1 MSARKPKAPA
11 IRRRKPRLSRFAAGF
26 IAILVIAA
34 ACYLV
39 FGGSLPFQNSPFVLR
54 AVFTSNTQLHIPS
67 PVRIAGVDAG
77 NVTSVQYIPH
87 SRDAAIVTMDINQNA
102 LPIHANATA
111 LIRSRIFLE
120 GNFYV
125 DLSPGSPSAPTLTS
139 GSTLPVSN
147 TSGPVQLDRV
157 LSALSSDARGNLQT
171 LLRGLGAS
179 LNAEPTA
186 AEDAGQDPI
195 VKGLTGGQSL
205 NKSLDYSVGAFRAS
219 SIVNEALLGIRPHDL
234 ENVVIGN
241 SQVLK
246 GLAGAGTQLGSFVHT
261 FNLTL
266 GALAAR
272 QQALSQT
279 IAVLPSLL
287 RNVDTSDA
295 ALERSFP
302 PTQQFA
308 SAVVPGIKQLGP
320 TISAALPWLSDAT
333 TLASP
338 TYLGGLLKDLSP
350 AVDNTSHTIGATR
363 SLISGADELAR
374 CFTHN
379 IVPTGNQ
386 VIQDGPASSGQQV
399 YQELFNSAVG
409 IAGASGNFDGN
420 GRYVRSSA
428 GGGSILDQTPN
439 VGQAGPFFGNFVLP
453 PLGTRP
459 AFAGHPPPLNRSVD
473 CYKNAEP
480 NLNSAK
486 TGTAP

>member
-1 MSARKPKAPA
+1 M
-11 IRRRKPRLSRFAAGF
+11 RRRKPRVSRFMAGV
-26 IAILVIAA
+26 IGVVVILA

-39 FGGSLPFQNSPFVLR
+39 FGGSLPFSGSPFVLK

-77 NVTSVQYIPH
+77 QVTSVQYIPH
-87 SRDAAIVTMDINQNA
+87 SRNAAIVTMDIDKNG
-102 LPIHANATA
+102 LPIHSDATA

-125 DLSPGSPSAPTLTS
+125 DLSPGNPSAPDLRS
-139 GSTLPVSN
+139 GSTLPASN
-147 TSGPVQLDRV
+147 TSGPVQLDRI
-157 LSALSSDARGNLQT
+157 LTALNYNARGNLQT
-171 LLRGLGAS
+171 LLRGLGAA
-179 LNAEPTA
+179 LNVAPTT

-219 SIVNEALLGIRPHDL
+219 SIVNEALLGIQPHDL
-234 ENVVIGN
+234 ENVVIGT
-241 SQVLK
+241 SGVLK
-246 GLAGAGTQLGSFVHT
+246 GLAGAGTQLASFVHT
-261 FNLTL
+261 FNSTL

-279 IAVLPSLL
+279 IALLPALL
-287 RNVDTSDA
+287 RNTDTSDT
-295 ALERSFP
+295 ALDRSFG

-308 SAVVPGIKQLGP
+308 AAIVPGIKQLGP
-320 TISAALPWLSDAT
+320 TISAALPWLTQAT
-333 TLASP
+333 ALSSP
-338 TYLGGLLKDLSP
+338 ADLGGLLKDLAP
-350 AVDNTSHTIGATR
+350 AVDNTAHTIGATK
-363 SLISGADELAR
+363 SLISNADELAR

-386 VIQDGPASSGQQV
+386 VINDGPASSGEQV
-399 YQELFNSAVG
+399 YQELFDSAVG

-428 GGGSILDQTPN
+428 GGGTIRDQTGN
-439 VGQAGPFFGNFVLP
+439 VSTAGPFYGNFVLQ

-459 AFAGHPPPLNRSVD
+459 AFAGTAPPLNRTKP
-473 CYKNAEP
+473 CYENPEP

-486 TGTAP
+486 TGGGP

>member
-1 MSARKPKAPA
+1 M
-11 IRRRKPRLSRFAAGF
+11 GG
-26 IAILVIAA
+26 ILGIVVIFA

-39 FGGSLPFQNSPFVLR
+39 FGGTLPFSGSPFVLK

-77 NVTSVQYIPH
+77 EVTSVQYVPH
-87 SRDAAIVTMDINQNA
+87 SRNAAIVTMDINKNG
-102 LPIHANATA
+102 LPIHANATV

-125 DLSPGSPSAPTLTS
+125 DLSPGSPGAATLRS
-139 GSTLPVSN
+139 GSTLPAAN

-157 LSALSSDARGNLQT
+157 LSALNYNARGNLQT
-171 LLRGLGAS
+171 LLRGLGSA
-179 LNAEPTA
+179 LNAQPTTA
-186 AEDAGQDPI
+186 DDAGQDPI

-219 SIVNEALLGIRPHDL
+219 SIVNEALLGIQPHDL

-241 SQVLK
+241 SELLK
-246 GLAGAGTQLGSFVHT
+246 GLAGAGPQLASFVHT

-279 IAVLPSLL
+279 ISDLPTLL
-287 RNVDTSDA
+287 RNTDTSDT
-295 ALERSFP
+295 ALDRSFP

-308 SAVVPGIKQLGP
+308 AAIVPGIKQLGP
-320 TISAALPWLSDAT
+320 TITAALPWLTQAT
-333 TLASP
+333 ALSSQSE
-338 TYLGGLLKDLSP
+338 LGGLLKDLAP
-350 AVDNTSHTIGATR
+350 AVDNTAHTIDATR
-363 SLISGADELAR
+363 SLIAGADELAR

-386 VIQDGPASSGQQV
+386 VISDGPASSGEQV
-399 YQELFNSAVG
+399 YQELFDSAVG

-428 GGGSILDQTPN
+428 GGGTNKAQTGI
-439 VGQAGPFFGNFVLP
+439 VGSAGPYYGNFVLP

-459 AFAGHPPPLNRSVD
+459 AFAGNPPPLNRSVA
-473 CYKNAEP
+473 CYKNPEP
-480 NLNSAK
+480 DLNSAK
-486 TGTAP
+486 TGTGP

>member
-1 MSARKPKAPA
+1 M
-11 IRRRKPRLSRFAAGF
+11 RRHKPRVSRFMAGI
-26 IAILVIAA
+26 IAILVIFA

-39 FGGSLPFQNSPFVLR
+39 FGGSLPFQSPPFVLK

-67 PVRIAGVDAG
+67 PVRIAGVDVG
-77 NVTSVQYIPH
+77 NVTSVNYIPH
-87 SRDAAIVTMDINQNA
+87 SRDAAIVTMDIDRSG
-102 LPIHANATA
+102 LPIHSNATA

-125 DLSPGSPSAPTLTS
+125 DLSPGSPEAPTLTS
-139 GSTLPVSN
+139 GSTLPAAN

-157 LSALSSDARGNLQT
+157 LSALSYNARGNLQT
-171 LLRGLGAS
+171 LLQGLGTA
-179 LNAEPTA
+179 LNSEPTA

-195 VKGLTGGQSL
+195 VRGLSGGQSL

-219 SIVNEALLGIRPHDL
+219 SIVNEALLGIQPHDL
-234 ENVVIGN
+234 ENAVIGN
-241 SQVLK
+241 SEVLR
-246 GLAGAGTQLGSFVHT
+246 GLAGAGAQLGSFVHT

-266 GALAAR
+266 SALAAR
-272 QQALSQT
+272 QTALSQT
-279 IAVLPSLL
+279 IADLPTLL
-287 RNVDTSDA
+287 RNTNTSDL
-295 ALERSFP
+295 ALDRSFP
-302 PTQQFA
+302 PTQRFA
-308 SAVVPGIKQLGP
+308 SAIVPGIKQLGP
-320 TISAALPWLSDAT
+320 TITAALPWLAQAT
-333 TLASP
+333 ALASN
-338 TYLGGLLKDLSP
+338 TDLGGLLKDLSP
-350 AVDNTSHTIGATR
+350 AVDNTAHTIGATR

-428 GGGSILDQTPN
+428 GGGSIRDQTGN
-439 VGQAGPFFGNFVLP
+439 VSSAGPFYGNFVLQ

-459 AFAGHPPPLNRSVD
+459 AFAGTAPPIDRVKP
-473 CYKNAEP
+473 CYENPEP

-486 TGTAP
+486 TGTGP